1 MAEFSVCR
9 VATMTSSPARVMH
22 HAVWR
27 HRVEVAVSPPRA
39 ELYFH
44 DERWIDS
51 VNTQL
56 RFEATV
62 FNSDRGS
69 TWEVVSPSG
78 GPGAG
83 TISATGLYQAPN
95 KGALASGTTDIV
107 VATAR
112 DDPLRKAYAWV
123 TLLGLG
129 PLPAPEPRIEI
140 WPKHVT
146 LYCWSPPF
154 DNAYID
160 DSNKLQVFRAF
171 PRHAANPAVAWSVD
185 VGTVIPYATDTT
197 WCTFLA
203 PNTVASPN
211 SGGATVAT
219 VTAKLA
225 AGASADA
232 RIVLLNYVWPNPPTP
247 PPYY

>member
-1 MAEFSVCR
+1 M
-9 VATMTSSPARVMH
+9 
-22 HAVWR
+22 
-27 HRVEVAVSPPRA
+27 
-39 ELYFH
+39 
-44 DERWIDS
+44 
-51 VNTQL
+51 
-56 RFEATV
+56 
-62 FNSDRGS
+62 
-69 TWEVVSPSG
+69 
-78 GPGAG
+78 
-83 TISATGLYQAPN
+83 
-95 KGALASGTTDIV
+95 
-107 VATAR
+107 
-112 DDPLRKAYAWV
+112 
-123 TLLGLG
+123 
-129 PLPAPEPRIEI
+129 
-140 WPKHVT
+140 T

-225 AGASADA
+225 VGASADA
-232 RIVLLNYVWPNPPTP
+232 RIVLLNYVCRIPDTASLLLN
-247 PPYY
+247 Y

>member
-1 MAEFSVCR
+1 MPCG
-9 VATMTSSPARVMH
+9 ATGWRSSSAAAR
-22 HAVWR
+22 
-27 HRVEVAVSPPRA
+27 

-69 TWEVVSPSG
+69 TWEVASPSG

-129 PLPAPEPRIEI
+129 PLPAPEPR
-140 WPKHVT
+140 
-146 LYCWSPPF
+146 S
-154 DNAYID
+154 
-160 DSNKLQVFRAF
+160 R
-171 PRHAANPAVAWSVD
+171 
-185 VGTVIPYATDTT
+185 
-197 WCTFLA
+197 
-203 PNTVASPN
+203 
-211 SGGATVAT
+211 SGRST
-219 VTAKLA
+219 
-225 AGASADA
+225 
-232 RIVLLNYVWPNPPTP
+232 
-247 PPYY
+247 